1 MTPVLGAVQLSVG
14 TEKPV
19 LGDALTQQR
28 DEREG
33 QQPSGCTGL
42 RLPEDADDIDTAVF
56 NVKKNVLAKPRR
68 ALMRSAISTQDLY
81 CSSTVAPKCGF
92 AVSSAD
98 EVHNTERIPVHTAL
112 IRCVGVVR

>member
-19 LGDALTQQR
+19 PGDALTQQR

-42 RLPEDADDIDTAVF
+42 RLPEDADDGEYGRIQCQEERIGQTS
-56 NVKKNVLAKPRR
+56 P
-68 ALMRSAISTQDLY
+68 
-81 CSSTVAPKCGF
+81 
-92 AVSSAD
+92 SAD
-98 EVHNTERIPVHTAL
+98 AVGHL
-112 IRCVGVVR
+112 DIRPILFQYCGAKVWIRRVVR